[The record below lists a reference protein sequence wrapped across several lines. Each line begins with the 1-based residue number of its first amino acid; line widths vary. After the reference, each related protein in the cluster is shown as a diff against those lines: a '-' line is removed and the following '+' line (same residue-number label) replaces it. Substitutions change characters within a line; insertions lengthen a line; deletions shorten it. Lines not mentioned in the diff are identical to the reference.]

1 MAFEGPSAK
10 VAHCATTCGTSRC
23 SGAVLWDFPVTARLQ
38 PTLAVGLK
46 CGEPARKWQLL
57 PRQRVCEFRYRCIYV
72 RFERH
77 EAGFRQ
83 QDVVRGGE
91 RAKIQGRE
99 LGEPGKGAST
109 TKSPV

>member
-1 MAFEGPSAK
+1 VGFS
-10 VAHCATTCGTSRC
+10 
-23 SGAVLWDFPVTARLQ
+23 VTARLQ
-38 PTLAVGLK
+38 PMLAVELK

-57 PRQRVCEFRYRCIYV
+57 PRQRVCEFSCRCIYV

-77 EAGFRQ
+77 EASFRQ
-83 QDVVRGGE
+83 QVVVRGGE

-99 LGEPGKGAST
+99 LGEPWKGAST